1 MKNLVFVFVLLIGC
15 TEDYPS
21 EPELNAP
28 FYAAKAFS
36 GSSRI
41 ASIEWSCGT
50 DSLWSVFNGNFSF
63 NVDRD
68 EIDVRENLPQGR
80 KKIHRKHDATISYDD
95 GTCTLS
101 SGLIASDS
109 VVRIWQGQV
118 WRDRLHRYYLQDEDG
133 SYRIKSPLHYIRW

>member
-1 MKNLVFVFVLLIGC
+1 MLHSTLPRLFLAPLALHLLSG
-15 TEDYPS
+15 
-21 EPELNAP
+21 L
-28 FYAAKAFS
+28 AAQILF
-36 GSSRI
+36 G
-41 ASIEWSCGT
+41 
-50 DSLWSVFNGNFSF
+50 SVFNGNFSF
-63 NVDRD
+63 NIDRD

-118 WRDRLHRYYLQDEDG
+118 WRDRLHRYVPPRRRWFLPNQ
-133 SYRIKSPLHYIRW
+133 SSLHYIRW